1 MTKSCLLL
9 ASQDDFVALLD
20 RNWLTLYLSKEVSE
34 GNEWLNYPL
43 SPSICT
49 SQLVFVAVAFGRVI
63 FIRGNCFLKITERV
77 RKIALWHYLE

>member
-34 GNEWLNYPL
+34 GSEWLNYPL
-43 SPSICT
+43 
-49 SQLVFVAVAFGRVI
+49 LVMI
-63 FIRGNCFLKITERV
+63 
-77 RKIALWHYLE
+77 